1 MKLEVFLSSLKHVI
15 LVVKDLPKKR
25 KRCVEINDSQ
35 PSSIEDADKYN
46 WNYKNLYTS
55 KDTNTYWYFSKTCKP
70 RKNSDPMKQRDVPS
84 MERWCYKNIY

>member
-1 MKLEVFLSSLKHVI
+1 MELEVFLSSLKHVI

-55 KDTNTYWYFSKTCKP
+55 KDTNTYWYYCSQKHVNHAKIQI
-70 RKNSDPMKQRDVPS
+70 R
-84 MERWCYKNIY
+84 